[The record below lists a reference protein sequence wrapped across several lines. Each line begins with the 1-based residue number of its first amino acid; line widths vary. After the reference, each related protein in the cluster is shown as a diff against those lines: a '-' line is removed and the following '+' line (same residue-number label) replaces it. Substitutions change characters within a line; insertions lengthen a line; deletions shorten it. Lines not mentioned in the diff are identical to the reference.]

1 MGLNVLSEDELLK
14 RFTNFPDLADIEQLS
29 KYQKFDIY
37 FEKLSMDGLIEM
49 HKYSIDERLYKFFEF
64 DAFTDIS
71 ETKEYI
77 NKLLER
83 MSEKNRSRS
92 ASYWFIRRK
101 SDDRL
106 LGSAGLVNLNYQRQ
120 SIEWGYGMDPN
131 MWGMGYILQVQE
143 LLKIIA
149 FDVLNLNRLGGVTSI
164 KNENTI
170 NSVVASGMLQEGVIK
185 DFMNINGEY
194 HDGWQYGMTAKD
206 YHESNVASISVLVNM
221 DEIISVV
228 SSVLIEEEITAESSM
243 ENTFSWDSL
252 NHMAIIIALKEEL
265 SIDFKSGEVYLAT
278 SVKKILKKVSG

>member
-1 MGLNVLSEDELLK
+1 MLSEDELLK
-14 RFTNFPDLADIEQLS
+14 RFTDFPDLADIEKLS
-29 KYQKFDIY
+29 KYHKFDIY
-37 FEKLSMDGLIEM
+37 FEKLSMDGLSEM
-49 HKYSIDERLYKFFEF
+49 HKYSIDERLYEFFEF

-83 MSEKNRSRS
+83 MSTKNQSRS
-92 ASYWFIRRK
+92 TSYWFIRRK

-106 LGSAGLVNLNYQRQ
+106 LGSAGLLNLNYQRQ

-131 MWGMGYILQVQE
+131 VWGMGYILQVQE
-143 LLKIIA
+143 ILKIIA
-149 FDVLNLNRLGGVTSI
+149 FDVLNLNRLGGLTSI

-170 NSVVASGMLQEGVIK
+170 NSAVASGMLQEGVIK

-194 HDGWQYGMTAKD
+194 HDGWQYGMTAKN

-221 DEIISVV
+221 NDIVSVV
-228 SSVLIEEEITAESSM
+228 SSVLTEEEITAESGM

-252 NHMAIIIALKEEL
+252 NHMAIIVALKSRL
-265 SIDFKSGEVYLAT
+265 SIDFSPVEISNTT
-278 SVKKILKKVSG
+278 SIKKIYKKAHEG